1 MFLGYNIDVTP
12 LDKMFKTEEP
22 VKDNTGDI
30 VFVTG
35 DTKTNEEAKSEAVPS
50 YENILKQGYAEGL
63 SLPEIRQRA
72 TDLGV
77 KTEEMQRAKEYHLE
91 YALSLNNHDV
101 NAAET
106 RLVTNM
112 GVARDML
119 SQKRFELSS
128 DKSTGR
134 QWYDTTVMFLRDSLP
149 GVSTIEGFTNA
160 REKLSSE
167 IQLAAATMPVDEF
180 KTWFNIKVDEAL
192 SKGAYLTANTL
203 SSIDTLES
211 EVNMGGYD
219 VNKNLNFFFSV
230 LDIVDL
236 GAAGAA
242 SKAAK
247 NTFRRGVEATTKVGR
262 AAVVEA
268 PETVAE
274 MGARAVERNAD
285 PEIAANITTKS
296 IDLKPQPT
304 DIPANVLTRK
314 VKENELVKE
323 IARRNASGAF
333 GRTLTEEELTTLG
346 ETYTKRYRNKTTDP
360 VLNFNTITNDLGMVA
375 ARIQIGKALPGK
387 PSVPFKYTKA
397 GNVPKSVQKMADEM
411 GGTIV
416 PSTEKT
422 FVIQID
428 EALNPDDL
436 IGAYNIPDLLPP
448 DISGLTTK
456 VAEKARQILTAPLNN
471 QWIGSSRI
479 RDLEELTT
487 LKQMAEGGLS
497 GVKEVAQEYLK
508 PIQKLSPK
516 SRFTLSRIM
525 SELRDGADSHLR
537 ERYGSVE
544 FETKWKQFHP
554 NGTPPTAKDIAAYE
568 AWGALE
574 DADYVFKSYNMYS
587 KAVNKGFTQTIES
600 YDGFFTPAVRVTK
613 DKIPDTAKIL
623 DGPSGAKLRKED
635 FPDDT
640 VFWRHMFTDET
651 GQEFTV
657 APKTVRAMSP
667 EDILGRNPGGLRT
680 NPRNRFYVI
689 VGDGRQKRRALL
701 GTFSETQARKAT
713 EQITNIKNAINSSS
727 PVNKVK
733 DTHIRLYHGGDL
745 SGGKSLEGNSFTTDF
760 NLAKSYSPDGKVYY
774 IDVAKTDDVLEAMAI
789 NDFKTGFT
797 TTKID
802 LKKYGGAKLYEEP
815 KTIDDIVQANND
827 WNPNVQT
834 VDDWT
839 ALGLKVDDG
848 DIHYKRSN
856 GAVLDV
862 VDESTNPFF
871 SDMSTEDFVRVQQS
885 RSDDVIMSYGGG
897 KSYNEDP
904 VNTMLASF
912 GSSINTYTNRIYTS
926 HAIKGWVETAIKTRP
941 EWFDTKISKSDWYSH
956 FVNAKVTGD
965 DAFARKMR
973 ELRGIAM
980 RRNGIKDPAG
990 SFMET
995 LAGRFAEFVYDFPL
1009 GQNFYDYLTRKGG
1022 VEASLLRVAFQS
1034 AFGFFNPG
1042 QFLVQSY
1049 HSIVASIVSMDHLA
1063 AAMVIPL
1070 RLGHRITD
1078 PAALAEW
1085 AARKEKFWNSL
1096 GANMSKQDWLDLHE
1110 YMLTSG
1116 RAVVEG
1122 DAIEAGTG
1130 VGWGLSGW
1138 NGENLRYNALKGA
1151 MYNIQKYGGMALD
1164 KGLMPFNS
1172 GERMSRMTAITI
1184 AFREFRKKFPN
1195 VSPLSNEGRGWITR
1209 REQDL
1214 TINMTNA
1221 SRSVVQSGLWKVP
1234 TQWLSYTMRAMEAI
1248 FVGGKGLSKA
1258 ERARLF
1264 MTMGPMF
1271 GLAGFGAESAADYIS
1286 EKLGIESESAYIALK
1301 YGWTDGL
1308 SYALTG
1314 GDGGF
1319 SLGQRLAPVGAIK
1332 EVYKKVTEDST
1343 VSAIAGPAGEIAGT
1357 IGSSFWDLF
1366 INSLPYST
1374 STGDFTP
1381 VTEDLIKVLRQPSG
1395 IDSKY
1400 KAWSIATNG
1409 ILRSKSGYVYDSEFT
1424 INDAITQLMGV
1435 TPIKATEELQRT
1447 SQSYLSEKQF
1457 RAFARDIGKQAEVAF
1472 EYFQGDEKQFSK
1484 GLELMKY
1491 INTQIEFSGLSPLQ
1505 QLSLKKSILTP
1516 LRSNYQK
1523 IQENLIKM
1531 DNMEGSKWAER
1542 ILR

>member
-128 DKSTGR
+128 EKSTGR

-296 IDLKPQPT
+296 IDLKPQPA

-323 IARRNASGAF
+323 ITRRNASGAF

-436 IGAYNIPDLLPP
+436 IGAYDIPDLLPP

-497 GVKEVAQEYLK
+497 GVKETAQEYLK

-568 AWGALE
+568 AWSALE

-635 FPDDT
+635 FPDDA
-640 VFWRHMFTDET
+640 VFWRHMFTDES

-701 GTFSETQARKAT
+701 GTFSETQAKRAT
-713 EQITNIKNAINSSS
+713 EQI
-727 PVNKVK
+727 
-733 DTHIRLYHGGDL
+733 DTLKRAEA
-745 SGGKSLEGNSFTTDF
+745 SGTL
-760 NLAKSYSPDGKVYY
+760 
-774 IDVAKTDDVLEAMAI
+774 TDDI
-789 NDFKTGFT
+789 
-797 TTKID
+797 I
-802 LKKYGGAKLYEEP
+802 
-815 KTIDDIVQANND
+815 QANND

-862 VDESTNPFF
+862 VDENTNPFF
-871 SDMSTEDFVRVQQS
+871 SDMSAEDFVRVQQS

-926 HAIKGWVETAIKTRP
+926 HAIKGWVETAIKARP
-941 EWFDTKISKSDWYSH
+941 EWFDTRISKSDWYSH

-1042 QFLVQSY
+1042 QFIVQSY

-1400 KAWSIATNG
+1400 KAWSIASNG

-1531 DNMEGSKWAER
+1531 DNIEGSKWAER

>member
-128 DKSTGR
+128 EKSTGR

-323 IARRNASGAF
+323 ITRRNASGAF

-436 IGAYNIPDLLPP
+436 IGAYDIPDLLPP
-448 DISGLTTK
+448 DVSGLTAK

-568 AWGALE
+568 AWSALE

-701 GTFSETQARKAT
+701 GTFSETQAKRAT
-713 EQITNIKNAINSSS
+713 EQI
-727 PVNKVK
+727 
-733 DTHIRLYHGGDL
+733 DTLKRAEA
-745 SGGKSLEGNSFTTDF
+745 SGTL
-760 NLAKSYSPDGKVYY
+760 
-774 IDVAKTDDVLEAMAI
+774 TDDI
-789 NDFKTGFT
+789 
-797 TTKID
+797 I
-802 LKKYGGAKLYEEP
+802 
-815 KTIDDIVQANND
+815 QANND

-862 VDESTNPFF
+862 VDENTNPFF
-871 SDMSTEDFVRVQQS
+871 SDMSAEDFVRVQQS

-1151 MYNIQKYGGMALD
+1151 MYNIKKYGGMALD

-1195 VSPLSNEGRGWITR
+1195 VSPLSNEGRSWITR

>member
-323 IARRNASGAF
+323 ITRRNASGAF

-360 VLNFNTITNDLGMVA
+360 VLNFNTIINDLGMVA

-436 IGAYNIPDLLPP
+436 IGAYDIPDLLPS
-448 DISGLTTK
+448 DVSGLTAK
-456 VAEKARQILTAPLNN
+456 VAEKARQVLTAPLNN

-568 AWGALE
+568 AWSALE

-623 DGPSGAKLRKED
+623 DGPSGTKLRKED

-640 VFWRHMFTDET
+640 VFWRHMFTDES

-701 GTFSETQARKAT
+701 GTFSETQAKRAT
-713 EQITNIKNAINSSS
+713 EQI
-727 PVNKVK
+727 
-733 DTHIRLYHGGDL
+733 DTLKRAEA
-745 SGGKSLEGNSFTTDF
+745 SGTL
-760 NLAKSYSPDGKVYY
+760 
-774 IDVAKTDDVLEAMAI
+774 TDDI
-789 NDFKTGFT
+789 
-797 TTKID
+797 I
-802 LKKYGGAKLYEEP
+802 
-815 KTIDDIVQANND
+815 QANND

-862 VDESTNPFF
+862 VDENTNPFF

-1078 PAALAEW
+1078 PTALAEW

-1400 KAWSIATNG
+1400 KAWSIASNG